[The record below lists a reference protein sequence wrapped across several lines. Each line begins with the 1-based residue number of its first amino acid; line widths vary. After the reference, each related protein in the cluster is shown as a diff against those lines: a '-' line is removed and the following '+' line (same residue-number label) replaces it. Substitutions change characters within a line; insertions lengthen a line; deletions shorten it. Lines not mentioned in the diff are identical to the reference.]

1 MQQPNTVMQLPT
13 LPTYSPFFSRDIET
27 GFNYKN
33 MVDLESKVK
42 DLDKKIDLYN
52 KDFLDLKES
61 FMLYKGCYNWSFS
74 VIETLIIILFLKA
87 YNII

>member
-1 MQQPNTVMQLPT
+1 
-13 LPTYSPFFSRDIET
+13 
-27 GFNYKN
+27 